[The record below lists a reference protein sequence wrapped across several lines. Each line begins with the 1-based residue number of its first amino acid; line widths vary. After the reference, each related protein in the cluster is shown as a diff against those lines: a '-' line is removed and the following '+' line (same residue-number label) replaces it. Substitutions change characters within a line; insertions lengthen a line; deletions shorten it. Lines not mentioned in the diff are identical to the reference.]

1 MDYYWLS
8 IISFI
13 ILRFCYSTS
22 CCYVGEDLNL
32 QDKNDNLYKFGAL
45 LKWMQP
51 FSLYFKSL
59 YSLSSHACKNVNLL
73 ASPRRIMIFV
83 VVSFSSLFSCDL
95 RWLNL
100 AIQTLVLNQVSKF
113 PSLKMS
119 RSRPIY
125 SHYWARENMM
135 SATCANCITHCYTT
149 RKFINIMKNSLLTPT
164 KCASRGEIFRNCQRR
179 EKHKTWMRSTHT
191 EKPGATTKCGEISL

>member
-1 MDYYWLS
+1 MWLDYYWLS

-13 ILRFCYSTS
+13 ILRFCYSTC

-73 ASPRRIMIFV
+73 ASPPRIMIFV

-125 SHYWARENMM
+125 SHYWARKNMM
-135 SATCANCITHCYTT
+135 SATCAKLYNPLLYTQIYKYNE
-149 RKFINIMKNSLLTPT
+149 KFTPHSYKVRIARGNIQKLP
-164 KCASRGEIFRNCQRR
+164 KAG
-179 EKHKTWMRSTHT
+179 KT
-191 EKPGATTKCGEISL
+191 